1 MPRIPSLRHVLDRI
15 LFPDRITRR
24 KYISFKALL
33 EEDQRCHQVMA
44 HLERM
49 HKTPGRV
56 DFSRINKHC
65 LELTHALRRMLK
77 HLDHMAPGTYRT
89 LFDRLGDIESSM
101 IRDQEATPSEGPR
114 LLVIGLDEVPP
125 DAEPSVGGKAAN
137 LAAATRDSDLRAP
150 RGMVITAQGF
160 MHFMES
166 NHLREPVRQLL
177 STIDLQD
184 EFSLGEASE
193 RLVRLIEDAPL
204 PKELRSAIDAQLE
217 ILEAGLAQSSGGR
230 SPSPREPSPSPSP
243 LGGGTRWAI
252 RSSAAAEDSSISFS
266 GQYRSILN
274 VETAS
279 VASRYKEVL
288 ASKYSPH
295 ALHYRISR
303 GLLDDETPMAV
314 LVMEMI
320 DPVSSGVVYSIN
332 PDASEPDCIMVYS
345 IWGAGEA
352 LVSGEAAPDI
362 FEVSRTE
369 PRYIKRRERH
379 TMHTKLALYPGGG
392 LKPVPLTASERDAFS
407 LDDESVLQLASWA
420 MFLED
425 RFRSPQ
431 DIEWCKGR
439 DAALFL
445 LQSRPLHVAPSTRAE
460 NGFTAAVEAPLLL
473 EGGQSAA
480 GGAAS
485 GTVFTVLS
493 HSDLQRTPD
502 GAVLVCERPS
512 PDLTQVLEKL
522 SAVVTDRGSA
532 AGHFASIAR
541 RHSIPTIVNTGKA
554 TSTLRSGDVVTVDAN
569 RCRVFQG
576 VVEALT
582 TPHGRAFED
591 TDRTPFMERLG
602 RILDQVSPL
611 NLTSP
616 ESPDF
621 TASNCLTLHD
631 ILRFAHEKG
640 IMEMF
645 SLSEERGSKARGAR
659 KLVSE
664 LPVTLYLLDLGG
676 GIARARPRIK
686 HVTIEEVT
694 SRPFLALWRGLA
706 HPKVDW
712 SARAR
717 PMDWRV
723 LERVASGEGV
733 IRLESELLASFA
745 IVSRDYLNLNI
756 RFGFHFAVV
765 DTLCGAA
772 PGESYISFRFEGG
785 GGTPEGRRL
794 RVAFLA
800 RVLGASGFHT
810 TVEEDVI
817 AARIRE
823 QESDVLLKR
832 LSILGRL
839 LAYTPLMDMKMRD
852 QDDVDRLLRAFMELD
867 ENSDGRQ

>member
-1 MPRIPSLRHVLDRI
+1 MPSIPSLRHVLDRI

-33 EEDQRCHQVMA
+33 EEDQHCHQIMA
-44 HLERM
+44 QLERI
-49 HKTPGRV
+49 HEAPVRV
-56 DFSRINKHC
+56 DYSRINKHC
-65 LELTHALRRMLK
+65 RDLTHALRRMLK
-77 HLDHMAPGTYRT
+77 HLGHMAPGTYRS
-89 LFDRLGDIESSM
+89 LFDRLGDIESAMS
-101 IRDQEATPSEGPR
+101 RELEPTPSEGPR
-114 LLVIGLDEVPP
+114 AVVIGLDDVPP
-125 DAEPSVGGKAAN
+125 GSESWVGGKAAN
-137 LAAATRDSDLRAP
+137 LVAAARSPELRAP
-150 RGMVITAQGF
+150 RGMVITAHALT
-160 MHFMES
+160 HFMES
-166 NHLREPVRQLL
+166 NHLREPVRQVL
-177 STIDLQD
+177 STIDLED
-184 EFSLGEASE
+184 DVSLQKASE
-193 RLVRLIEDAPL
+193 NLVRLIEDAPL
-204 PKELRSAIDAQLE
+204 PTELLSVIEERLGC
-217 ILEAGLAQSSGGR
+217 LEASPMQACEPRLTPSRDPSESPPPRAGGA
-230 SPSPREPSPSPSP
+230 
-243 LGGGTRWAI
+243 RWAL
-252 RSSAAAEDSSISFS
+252 RSSAAVEDSSISFA

-274 VETAS
+274 VETATVS
-279 VASRYKEVL
+279 SKVKEVL

-303 GLLDDETPMAV
+303 GLLDEETPMAV

-332 PDASEPDCIMVYS
+332 PDSSEPDSIMVYS
-345 IWGAGEA
+345 TWGAGEA
-352 LVSGEAAPDI
+352 LVSGEATPDI

-369 PRYIKRRERH
+369 PRYIRRRERH
-379 TMHTKLALYPGGG
+379 TMHSKLALCPGGG
-392 LKPVPLTASERDAFS
+392 LEPVPLTTSERNAFS

-425 RFRSPQ
+425 RFGSPQ

-445 LQSRPLHVAPSTRAE
+445 LQSRSLHVAPSSRAD
-460 NGFTAAVEAPLLL
+460 NGFNASVEAPLLL

-480 GGAAS
+480 AGAAS

-493 HSDLQRTPD
+493 PSDLQRTPE
-502 GAVLVCERPS
+502 GAVLVTERPS

-541 RHSIPTIVNTGKA
+541 RHSIPTIVNTRRA
-554 TSTLRSGDVVTVDAN
+554 TSTLRSGEVVTVDAT

-582 TPHGRAFED
+582 SSHRRTFED
-591 TDRTPFMERLG
+591 TDRAPFMERLG

-621 TASNCLTLHD
+621 TASSCLTLHD
-631 ILRFAHEKG
+631 ILRFAHEKS

-645 SLSEERGSKARGAR
+645 SLSEQRGSKARGAR

-664 LPVTLYLLDLGG
+664 LPLTLYLLDLSG
-676 GIARARPRIK
+676 GIAPERPRLK

-723 LERVASGEGV
+723 LEQVASGEGV
-733 IRLESELLASFA
+733 ISLESELLASFA
-745 IVSRDYLNLNI
+745 IVSRDYLNINI

-794 RVAFLA
+794 RTAFLA
-800 RVLGASGFHT
+800 RVLDASGFHT

-817 AARIRE
+817 AARVRE
-823 QESDVLLKR
+823 QEPDVLLKR

-839 LAYTPLMDMKMRD
+839 LAYTPLMDMRMHD
-852 QDDVDRLLRAFMELD
+852 QGDVDRLLREFMKLD
-867 ENSDGRQ
+867 EGSDGRQ